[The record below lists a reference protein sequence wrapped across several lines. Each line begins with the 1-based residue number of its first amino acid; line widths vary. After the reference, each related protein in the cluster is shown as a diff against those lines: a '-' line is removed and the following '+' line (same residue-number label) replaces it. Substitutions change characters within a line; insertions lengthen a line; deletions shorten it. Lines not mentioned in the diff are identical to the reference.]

1 MLIAVIGGK
10 LQGVEII
17 YLAQK
22 AGYKTLLID
31 KNPDAV
37 AIKLCDQFLKFKF
50 SLDQPI
56 PPDYPSIDLILP
68 AVEDDEALAA
78 IQDWAGSANIPIAFD
93 LKSYKVSS
101 SKTLSDDF
109 FRRLKLAVPRPW
121 PDCSFPVV
129 VKPDQDS
136 GSRGVEILLDL
147 ESLNHR
153 LSTSQTERPIVIQE
167 YLQGPSY
174 SIEVIGKPGNYQP
187 LQVTEI
193 HMDDSY
199 DCKRVTSPTGLA
211 PDAIRAFENIALTVA
226 EAMKL
231 HGIMDFEVVLH
242 DNELKLL
249 EIDARFPS
257 QTPIAVYWST
267 GVNMVRM
274 LCELFTNQ
282 KSQASINRHQ
292 RYASIEHIKVQSG
305 MVQVQGEH
313 IMSSDTALSLKP
325 DFFGADEAL
334 TNYQSGKRDWVATMI
349 FTGNSSEEVTAQRE
363 RSYEKITAT
372 WCSIHEEHR

>member
-10 LQGVEII
+10 LQGVEIL

-31 KNPDAV
+31 KNPDAI
-37 AIKLCDQFLKFKF
+37 ATKLCDQFLKFQF
-50 SLDQPI
+50 SLDQPV
-56 PPDYPSIDLILP
+56 PPDYPPIDLILP

-78 IQDWAGSANIPIAFD
+78 IQNWADSANIPLAFD
-93 LKSYKVSS
+93 FKSYKVSS

-109 FRRLKLAVPRPW
+109 FRKLKLAAPRPW
-121 PDCSFPVV
+121 PECNFPVV

-136 GSRGVEILLDL
+136 GSRGVEILHDL

-153 LSTSQTERPIVIQE
+153 ISTSQKDRPIVIQE
-167 YLQGPSY
+167 YLKGPSY
-174 SIEVIGKPGNYQP
+174 SIEVIGIPGNYQP

-211 PDAIRAFENIALTVA
+211 PDPIRAFENIALTIA
-226 EAMKL
+226 HEIEL

-242 DNELKLL
+242 DKNLKLL

-257 QTPIAVYWST
+257 QTPMAVYWST
-267 GVNMVRM
+267 GINMVGM

-282 KSQASINRHQ
+282 KSQTSINLHQ
-292 RYASIEHIKVQSG
+292 RYVSIEHIKVQSG

-313 IMSSDTALSLKP
+313 IMSSDTALALKP
-325 DFFGADEAL
+325 NFFGTDEAL
-334 TNYQSGKRDWVATMI
+334 TSYRPEKRDWVATMI
-349 FTGNSSEEVTAQRE
+349 FTGNSSDEVTAQRKNC
-363 RSYEKITAT
+363 YAKITAT
-372 WCSIHEEHR
+372 WCSTLEEHR